1 MQVRFYIA
9 AFVLLFFV
17 DIQSAF
23 CQHNR
28 DSVQHSHKKT
38 VDSSYI
44 TRLDTLLHLQSWIS
58 NSHLEYKI
66 VYNKDFKLLLAPNEI
81 NNLSFGFNYRYLDLG
96 LSFSPQFLNAGQD
109 QQQKGK
115 SEQFS
120 LGTGFSIHRF
130 KLNIDLSS
138 VKGFYLK
145 NSNEFLRA
153 AVLPDTP
160 YLVFPDLRV
169 GYFSVMV
176 RYNANQKFS
185 TAALAGGTQ
194 IQRRS
199 AWTVL
204 PTLQFATYN
213 FHDDLKNTG
222 VQNENTYS
230 TDLNLILPMAVTLV
244 ISPKFS
250 TSLGAG
256 PSLGVDFFKSVS
268 LNDSNKVE
276 LTKGTKFT
284 SGYSLQTSVNYHTN
298 RFFAGFE
305 SRVRGYGHKIEDI
318 SRLIKQYS
326 YFQVF
331 IGWRLRAPGFA
342 KKSLDEVNKISPIKF
357 D

>member
-1 MQVRFYIA
+1 
-9 AFVLLFFV
+9 
-17 DIQSAF
+17 
-23 CQHNR
+23 
-28 DSVQHSHKKT
+28 
-38 VDSSYI
+38 VDSGYI

-81 NNLSFGFNYRYLDLG
+81 NNLSVGFNYRYLDLG
-96 LSFSPQFLNAGQD
+96 LSISPQFLNAGQD
-109 QQQKGK
+109 EEQKGK
-115 SEQFS
+115 SKQFS
-120 LGTGFSIHRF
+120 FGTGFSIHRF

-176 RYNANQKFS
+176 RYNTNQKFS

-213 FHDDLKNTG
+213 FHNDSKNTG

-230 TDLNLILPMAVTLV
+230 TDLNLLLPMAVTLV

-268 LNDSNKVE
+268 LDDSNKVE

-284 SGYSLQTSVNYHTN
+284 SGYSLQTSVNYHTD

-305 SRVRGYGHKIEDI
+305 SRVRSYGHKIEDI
-318 SRLIKQYS
+318 SRLNKQYS

-342 KKSLDEVNKISPIKF
+342 KRSLDWVNKESPIKF

>member
-9 AFVLLFFV
+9 AFAFLFF
-17 DIQSAF
+17 INIEPAF

-28 DSVQHSHKKT
+28 DSVQHSQTK
-38 VDSSYI
+38 DSSYI
-44 TRLDTLLHLQSWIS
+44 ARLDTLLHLQSWIS

-66 VYNKDFKLLLAPNEI
+66 VYSKDFKLLLAPNEI
-81 NNLSFGFNYRYLDLG
+81 NNLSFGFSYRYLDLG

-109 QQQKGK
+109 QKQKGK
-115 SEQFS
+115 SDQFS

-130 KLNIDLSS
+130 KLNIDFSS

-160 YLVFPDLRV
+160 YVVFPDLRV
-169 GYFSVMV
+169 GYFSIMV

-185 TAALAGGTQ
+185 TAALTGGTQ
-194 IQRRS
+194 IQRRT

-213 FHDDLKNTG
+213 FHDNSKNTG

-230 TDLNLILPMAVTLV
+230 TDLNVILPMAVTLV

-268 LNDSNKVE
+268 LDDSSKVV

-284 SGYSLQTSVNYHTN
+284 SGYSLQTSVNYHTD

-318 SRLIKQYS
+318 SRLVKQYS

-331 IGWRLRAPGFA
+331 IGLRLRAPGYA
-342 KKSLDEVNKISPIKF
+342 KRSLDWVNEKSPIKF